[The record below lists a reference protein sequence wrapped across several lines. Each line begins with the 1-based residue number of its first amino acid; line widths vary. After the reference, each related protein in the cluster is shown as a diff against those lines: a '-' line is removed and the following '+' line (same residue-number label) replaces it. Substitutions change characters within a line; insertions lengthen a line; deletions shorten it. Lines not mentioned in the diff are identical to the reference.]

1 MFTDYIPVI
10 QQIVEADDTLEAAEE
25 AELALGG
32 NRVNRKTGRPR
43 RLNAGVMGM
52 EGCMEGC
59 ERYIDA
65 GAGALC
71 ALRAS
76 VLHY

>member
-52 EGCMEGC
+52 EGCEM
-59 ERYIDA
+59 YIDA

>member
-25 AELALGG
+25 AELTLGG

-52 EGCMEGC
+52 EGC

>member
-43 RLNAGVMGM
+43 DLNAGVMG
-52 EGCMEGC
+52 MEGC